1 MQELLADHGE
11 GARRLY
17 RELFPA
23 GLQFTPATVG
33 ERAAWQ
39 IRGAIEG
46 LPDCAVTP
54 PGIEKSRNDARISED
69 QLAPSDKANPASV
82 SRKLAKEDSSKVA
95 NLARLAE
102 NAVRNY
108 DLQRALE
115 LLGEL
120 QDALLSRSLLS

>member
-1 MQELLADHGE
+1 
-11 GARRLY
+11 
-17 RELFPA
+17 
-23 GLQFTPATVG
+23 
-33 ERAAWQ
+33 
-39 IRGAIEG
+39 
-46 LPDCAVTP
+46 VTP

-69 QLAPSDKANPASV
+69 HPAPAENANPGSL
-82 SRKLAKEDSSKVA
+82 SRRLAKGDSNKVA

-120 QDALLSRSLLS
+120 QDALLPRAS